1 MMTDAI
7 TKLESWDV
15 IPRRLDRDW
24 AVAWRRAEKKFTKS
38 MTEPDPSSR
47 AAAVVLELWLKGA
60 GPYKHE
66 VTRKDLQHW
75 LDEIY
80 AGRCGAKLAA
90 DGRVTTRALLNRK

>member
-1 MMTDAI
+1 MSDAI
-7 TKLESWDV
+7 SKLESWDV

-24 AVAWRRAEKKFTKS
+24 AVAWRRAEKKFSKC
-38 MTEPDPSSR
+38 MTEPNPSSR
-47 AAAVVLELWLKGA
+47 AAAVVLELWLNNA

-80 AGRCGAKLAA
+80 AGRCRAKLSA
-90 DGRVTTRALLNRK
+90 DGRVTAQELRNRE